1 MRVCEGKNRPGE
13 NGRTVRTGKKEKIK
27 KLKRGNKGK
36 IKNPY
41 HSSLSRSFSA
51 PHFFSFFLVSL
62 FLRVSS
68 YHLPLLRFSLCSPF
82 YLLFSFSFS
91 LFALCRYH
99 FPLLL
104 PPLLCSLHFVCLC
117 SLLLLPC
124 DVSSP
129 FSSIVFLS
137 TRFSFLFSFP
147 HSPFSRFVSF
157 LHSFIFILSLH
168 HFLFLHH

>member
-13 NGRTVRTGKKEKIK
+13 NGRTVRTGKKEKK

-36 IKNPY
+36 KSLPFVLIKVVL
-41 HSSLSRSFSA
+41 HSS
-51 PHFFSFFLVSL
+51 FFSFFLVSL

-124 DVSSP
+124 VVSSP

-137 TRFSFLFSFP
+137 TRFSLLFSFP
-147 HSPFSRFVSF
+147 RFPFSSFVSF
-157 LHSFIFILSLH
+157 LPSSIFILSLH